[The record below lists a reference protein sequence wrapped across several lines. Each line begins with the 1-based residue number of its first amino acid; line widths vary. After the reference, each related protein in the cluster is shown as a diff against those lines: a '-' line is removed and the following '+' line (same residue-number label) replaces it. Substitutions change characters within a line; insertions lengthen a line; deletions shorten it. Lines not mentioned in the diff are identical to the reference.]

1 METKEINNNAPLRVT
16 EALQYH
22 NILTL
27 ENDNKLN
34 DYLES
39 EVKRIL
45 EERFQRMR
53 DADDLESLPTQP
65 IVVEFVFTIIDIYGN
80 YQREIKGTC
89 ACLVNDEGVDL
100 KGFSINK
107 SYKC

>member
-1 METKEINNNAPLRVT
+1 METKEINNNALLRVT

-45 EERFQRMR
+45 EGRFQRMR
-53 DADDLESLPTQP
+53 DADDLESLPTKP
-65 IVVEFVFTIIDIYGN
+65 IDTEFVFTIIDIYGN

-89 ACLVNDEGVDL
+89 ACLVNDEGVEI
-100 KGFSINK
+100 KGVNIL
-107 SYKC
+107 

>member
-27 ENDNKLN
+27 ENDGKLN
-34 DYLES
+34 DYLQS

-45 EERFQRMR
+45 GERFQRMR

-65 IVVEFVFTIIDIYGN
+65 IDVKFVFTIIDIYGN
-80 YQREIKGTC
+80 YQRSIKGTC
-89 ACLVNDEGVDL
+89 VCLVTNKGMDISGFDIND
-100 KGFSINK
+100 
-107 SYKC
+107 

>member
-1 METKEINNNAPLRVT
+1 MKTNEINNNAPLRVT

-45 EERFQRMR
+45 NEKFQRMR

-65 IVVEFVFTIIDIYGN
+65 IDVEFVFTIINIYGN
-80 YQREIKGTC
+80 YHREIKGTC
-89 ACLVNDEGVDL
+89 VCLVNDESVTIRN
-100 KGFSINK
+100 FAINDTK
-107 SYKC
+107 